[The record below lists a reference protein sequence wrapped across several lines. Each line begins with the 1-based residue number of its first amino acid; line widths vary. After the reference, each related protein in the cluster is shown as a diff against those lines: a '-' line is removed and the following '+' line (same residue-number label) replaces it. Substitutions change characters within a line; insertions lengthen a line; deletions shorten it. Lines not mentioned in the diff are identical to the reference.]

1 MSSPKPSPMAPATPT
16 LVNAAMDPPIRATI
30 FVAIVTV
37 HALLLMWLGSR
48 RRCSRHPAL
57 RFVLWSLSAAYLPLM
72 SYVLSYMTT
81 NLWSLDPKDQLWL
94 IVSLVLVQFLKAKAD
109 MKALAVAAVATP
121 VAADDDI
128 NSLKVRPTM
137 ESLIYSFW
145 VAGLVI
151 YHIFFDNNAGKLEV
165 VILFISPLWALG
177 ACRMVL
183 KFVAFHRATGSF
195 ALGRNVQL
203 MDGYMVQL
211 QEAVPAAT
219 AVPRLIV
226 TGERKRDIEES
237 PLGYRLRRAALE
249 DEPASSL
256 VTLDR
261 VWLEGGT
268 LLVPQLKDLCLSFA
282 LFKCLRRRFAGYQLA
297 ETGSS
302 WAFRFVRDGLL
313 GREDDHERI
322 FRVIASE
329 LTFASDFYYY
339 PLPVASLGTLYA
351 GLHFVLSM
359 LIFSS
364 LCLLVL
370 SLVFL
375 ILLLGA
381 FGGPSDERPAQYILP
396 KLPALLALVIAWT
409 EMSEMVASVRSNWTK
424 ISIVGHYIRCRSHWA
439 RRILSCLLGR
449 CKSPKQWKDEMGQTD
464 LLLLTK
470 PRSLLGKQSWAHHF
484 FKRLIDQMRS
494 RRNTLT
500 VPPEVKASI
509 LGAFRSSGGQL
520 SAGTAAVHR
529 RRQAFRHGITWA
541 CLGGEVTT
549 ATDSIL
555 VWCIATGLFENRCSS
570 SSRKAPLPPEQVT
583 ATDMGVALCL
593 SRYCMY
599 LVAEAPDLL
608 PDNSAWTR
616 RRYQVVKDSIKAALL
631 RSSGPDDLEVDV
643 YGRLVDSFGS
653 ERSHEVLKKGS
664 RLGKQLVEEAEK
676 QRSEDGEAGDGGQD
690 TVWKLLAEFWSEM
703 LLYLSPSDNV
713 KGHMQVLQHGGELIT
728 LMWVLLLHAGITSRP
743 ARHVPEP

>member
-1 MSSPKPSPMAPATPT
+1 
-16 LVNAAMDPPIRATI
+16 MDPPIRASI
-30 FVAIVTV
+30 FVAAVTV
-37 HALLLMWLGSR
+37 HALLLMWLGTR
-48 RRCSRHPAL
+48 RRCSRHPVL
-57 RFVLWSLSAAYLPLM
+57 RFILWGLSAAYLPLM

-81 NLWSLDPKDQLWL
+81 NLWSLDQEDQLWL
-94 IVSLVLVQFLKAKAD
+94 LVSLVLVQFLKAKAD
-109 MKALAVAAVATP
+109 MKALAVAAVASP

-151 YHIFFDNNAGKLEV
+151 YHIFFDNAGKLEV
-165 VILFISPLWALG
+165 VILLISPLWALG

-183 KFVAFHRATGSF
+183 KFVAFHRATSSF

-211 QEAVPAAT
+211 QEAVPAAAA

-226 TGERKRDIEES
+226 TGERKQDIEES
-237 PLGYRLRRAALE
+237 PQGYRIKRAALELE
-249 DEPASSL
+249 DEPASSSL

-261 VWLEGGT
+261 VCWLESGT

-297 ETGSS
+297 EAGSS

-313 GREDDHERI
+313 GREGDHERI
-322 FRVIASE
+322 FRVIAGE
-329 LTFASDFYYY
+329 LTFASDFYYS
-339 PLPVASLGTLYA
+339 PLPVASLGALYA

-370 SLVFL
+370 LLIFV
-375 ILLLGA
+375 ILLAGA
-381 FGGPSDERPAQYILP
+381 LDLMGGHSDERPAHYILP
-396 KLPALLALVIAWT
+396 KLPVLLALVIAWT

-449 CKSPKQWKDEMGQTD
+449 CKAPKQWKDEMGQTD

-470 PRSLLGKQSWAHHF
+470 PATSLVGKQSMAR
-484 FKRLIDQMRS
+484 RLFNRLVSQMRS
-494 RRNTLT
+494 RHSTLT

-509 LGAFRSSGGQL
+509 LGAFRRSNCGQL
-520 SAGTAAVHR
+520 SAGTAAVQR
-529 RRQAFRHGITWA
+529 RRHAFRHGSITWA
-541 CLGGEVTT
+541 CLGAGGEVTT
-549 ATDSIL
+549 ATDAIL
-555 VWCIATGLFENRCSS
+555 VWGIATGLFENRCSS
-570 SSRKAPLPPEQVT
+570 SRKAPPLSPD
-583 ATDMGVALCL
+583 DMGVALCL

-616 RRYQVVKDSIKAALL
+616 RRYQVVKYGIEAALL
-631 RSSGPDDLEVDV
+631 RMRSKGGDQDLEGAV
-643 YGRLVDSFGS
+643 YGRLVDSFGG

-676 QRSEDGEAGDGGQD
+676 QRSQDDAEAGTGDDGGQD
-690 TVWKLLAEFWSEM
+690 AVWKLLAEFWSEM
-703 LLYLSPSDNV
+703 LLYLAPSDNV
-713 KGHMQVLQHGGELIT
+713 KGHIQVLQHGGELIT
-728 LMWVLLLHAGITSRP
+728 LLWVLLLHAGITSRP
-743 ARHVPEP
+743 ACHAPEP